1 MSVPKYHLANIFDPQ
16 HTHPDDAHSI
26 LMRLIPRQSR
36 VLELGCASGYLS
48 GYMEQALGCR
58 VTGLEI
64 DPAATTIAA
73 TRCSEVHTVDLDL
86 PDPLQVARASAP
98 YDVML
103 AAAVF
108 EHVKFP
114 DRILQQARQLLKPD
128 GIVIISLPNV
138 AHWRLRL
145 ELLRGN
151 FDYVD
156 YGVMDRTHLHL
167 YTVKTARNLLEEQGY
182 KVERLHIAGS
192 GIQNLLNGFARR
204 LKRPYPQPVFPG
216 LFGYELIYVARP

>member
-1 MSVPKYHLANIFDPQ
+1 
-16 HTHPDDAHSI
+16 
-26 LMRLIPRQSR
+26 
-36 VLELGCASGYLS
+36 
-48 GYMEQALGCR
+48 MEQALGCR

-64 DPAATTIAA
+64 DPAATAIAA

-86 PDPLQVARASAP
+86 PDPLLAAHASAP
-98 YDVML
+98 YDVIL

-156 YGVMDRTHLHL
+156 YGVMDSTHLHL

-192 GIQNLLNGFARR
+192 GLQNVLNSFARR
-204 LKRPYPQPVFPG
+204 MNRPYPQPILPG
-216 LFGYELIYVARP
+216 LFGYELIYVARI

>member
-1 MSVPKYHLANIFDPQ
+1 MAIPKYHLANIFDPQ
-16 HTHPDDAHSI
+16 QTHPDDAHSV

-48 GYMEQALGCR
+48 GYMEQVLGCR

-64 DPAATTIAA
+64 DPAATAIAA

-108 EHVKFP
+108 EHVKYP

-192 GIQNLLNGFARR
+192 GFQNVLNGFARR
-204 LKRPYPQPVFPG
+204 VNLPYPQPVLPG
-216 LFGYELIYVARP
+216 LFGYELIYVARI